1 MQDQRKTKAQLIVE
15 LAALRARV
23 CELEQDQ
30 RTLHP
35 AQHTPGS
42 VVTNGEPAQ
51 RQPADRILR
60 NLDLDEGVLF
70 RSSPLPMWIFDRA
83 TRRLLAA
90 NDAVIQHYGYSRDEI
105 LRMSIEDIW
114 LLEEIPAL
122 LRQIRSPNPQLGT
135 ISGTWKHRKKDGTI
149 IDVDVVAQA
158 IAYDGRPAQLAV
170 INDVTEQRRVEHMLA
185 GQQRFFEHLASGAP
199 LDQTL
204 AALVQRVE
212 AQISGGLC
220 TVLLLDESGRHLRHA
235 ASSALP
241 RAYIE
246 AIDGMEIGPQAGSC
260 GAAAYLG
267 ETVIVADIASD
278 PLWANYRDL
287 ALAHN
292 LRACWSAP
300 ICDSQRRVLGAFTL
314 YYHTPHEPSAAELAQ
329 VQGAAFLASVA
340 IERRRV
346 EEALRTSEM
355 RYRLVSRATNDVIW
369 DWDIVANKTEWN
381 EYARTLFGSDSGQ
394 AMAYPTWWD
403 ERIHPDDR
411 ERTLAGILAVIYGGG
426 QSWYDEYRF
435 RRTDQAYAHIL
446 DRGYIIR
453 DDTGAPVR
461 MIGAMQDITDR
472 KRAEEEVRRLNAE
485 LERRVAE
492 RTAQLAA
499 ANQELEAFSYSVSH
513 DLRAPLRSIDGFS
526 QALLEDYADAL
537 DAPGQDYLGRVRTA
551 AQRMGE
557 LIDDLLQ
564 LARLTRSEMRR
575 ESVDLSTLV
584 RRIAAELRQRDPQ
597 RPVEFAI
604 TEGVVAQ
611 GDPRLLRALVE
622 NLLGNAWKFTS
633 KRPCA
638 CITFGVAQRDGQ
650 PVYFVRDDGAGF
662 DMAYAHKL
670 FGAFQRLHASTE
682 FDGTGIGLA
691 TVQRIVHRHG
701 GRIWAEGAV
710 DQGATFS
717 FTLG

>member
-314 YYHTPHEPSAAELAQ
+314 YYRTPHEPSAAELAQ

-394 AMAYPTWWD
+394 AM
-403 ERIHPDDR
+403 
-411 ERTLAGILAVIYGGG
+411 
-426 QSWYDEYRF
+426 
-435 RRTDQAYAHIL
+435 
-446 DRGYIIR
+446 
-453 DDTGAPVR
+453 
-461 MIGAMQDITDR
+461 
-472 KRAEEEVRRLNAE
+472 
-485 LERRVAE
+485 
-492 RTAQLAA
+492 
-499 ANQELEAFSYSVSH
+499 
-513 DLRAPLRSIDGFS
+513 
-526 QALLEDYADAL
+526 
-537 DAPGQDYLGRVRTA
+537 
-551 AQRMGE
+551 
-557 LIDDLLQ
+557 
-564 LARLTRSEMRR
+564 
-575 ESVDLSTLV
+575 
-584 RRIAAELRQRDPQ
+584 
-597 RPVEFAI
+597 
-604 TEGVVAQ
+604 
-611 GDPRLLRALVE
+611 
-622 NLLGNAWKFTS
+622 
-633 KRPCA
+633 
-638 CITFGVAQRDGQ
+638 
-650 PVYFVRDDGAGF
+650 
-662 DMAYAHKL
+662 
-670 FGAFQRLHASTE
+670 
-682 FDGTGIGLA
+682 
-691 TVQRIVHRHG
+691 
-701 GRIWAEGAV
+701 
-710 DQGATFS
+710 
-717 FTLG
+717 